1 MDQAQHRISRPHL
14 TCREGR
20 LINTFATPDI
30 DEDAVRLHGL
40 DGCSRHQ
47 LVCAWCVW
55 SGDDDI
61 VTPGHHV
68 DNLFWRED
76 AVVLVATCRA
86 VGVTQAVVWG
96 ICVACVCRSRRAYRT
111 QVSAARSPQPTFPW
125 AQNASPAW
133 RTPLPLRQCSCAG
146 PALSCGTPWRAVRR
160 PTQCHPVCSSTA
172 HTSVQLHYYL
182 GPTGRGLAPLP
193 HPTMP
198 MTLPLSS
205 STCRGNARGASKQD
219 S

>member
-30 DEDAVRLHGL
+30 DEDAVWLHGL

-96 ICVACVCRSRRAYRT
+96 ICVAPPPRVQDTSIGCSVAPAHISLGSKCLTSMADSSS
-111 QVSAARSPQPTFPW
+111 VAAVF
-125 AQNASPAW
+125 
-133 RTPLPLRQCSCAG
+133 L
-146 PALSCGTPWRAVRR
+146 RR
-160 PTQCHPVCSSTA
+160 PSTFMWYALASRAQANPMSPSLQQHSAHKCSVT
-172 HTSVQLHYYL
+172 
-182 GPTGRGLAPLP
+182 
-193 HPTMP
+193 
-198 MTLPLSS
+198 
-205 STCRGNARGASKQD
+205 
-219 S
+219 